1 MSNEKVDREMLDLD
15 PQAFGHMKA
24 GPGIW
29 ASCIRIVDPV
39 NVSIIQ

>member
-15 PQAFGHMKA
+15 PQTFGRMKA
-24 GPGIW
+24 GAGIW

-39 NVSIIQ
+39 NVSTV